1 MGVQLWT
8 WGLTA
13 TLAGFSGPIND
24 GEDKPVGVETKS
36 FGKLPDGGEAKLYT
50 LKNKHGIIVKLTD
63 YGARI
68 VAVEVPDRTG
78 KVANIVLG
86 FDSLDK
92 YVEHTSY
99 FGCTTGRF
107 ANRIAKGKFKLDG
120 KEYTLAVNNGPNHL
134 HGGKK
139 GFDRQL
145 WKGEPA
151 AGMSVR
157 FKLRSPDGDEG
168 YPGNLDVTVL
178 YTLNDENE
186 LTIDYTAM
194 TDAPTVLNLT
204 NHAYWNLAGAA
215 PDGSVLNHKLELA
228 AEKYVEVDDT
238 LIPTGKLASV
248 TGTPL
253 DFTKPEVVG
262 LRIEKLK
269 EGPKSPGGYDHCFVL
284 KERRIKPELAA
295 RIEDPKS
302 GRVLE
307 VHTTE
312 PGVQFYTGNFL
323 DGTPGSG
330 SFQKHAAFCLE
341 TQHFPDSPNQK
352 SFPTTEL
359 RPGQAFRST
368 TVHKFSAN

>member
-1 MGVQLWT
+1 MGVQLAA
-8 WGLTA
+8 WGLA
-13 TLAGFSGPIND
+13 AALAGLDGPAA
-24 GEDKPVGVETKS
+24 GKEDKPVGVETTS
-36 FGKLPDGGEAKLYT
+36 FGKLPDGGDAKLFT
-50 LKNKHGIIVKLTD
+50 LKNKHGLVVKLTD

-68 VAVEVPDRTG
+68 VAIDCPDRAG
-78 KVANIVLG
+78 KKANIVLG
-86 FDSLDK
+86 FDSAEK

-99 FGCTTGRF
+99 FGCTTGRY
-107 ANRIAKGKFKLDG
+107 ANRIAKGKFSLDG

-134 HGGKK
+134 HGGKV
-139 GFDRQL
+139 GFDRKL

-151 AGMSVR
+151 TGMSVR
-157 FKLRSPDGDEG
+157 FTHRSPDGDEG

-204 NHAYWNLAGAA
+204 NHAYWNLAGATA
-215 PDGSVLNHKLELA
+215 NGSILDHKLELA
-228 AEKYVEVDDT
+228 ADKYVEPDET
-238 LIPTGKLASV
+238 LIPTGKLAPV
-248 TGTPL
+248 AGTPL

-262 LRIEKLK
+262 ARIDKLK
-269 EGPKSPGGYDHCFVL
+269 EGPGAPGGYDHCYVL

-295 RIEDPKS
+295 RIEDPTS

-312 PGVQFYTGNFL
+312 PGVQFYSGNFL
-323 DGTPGSG
+323 DGSPGSG
-330 SFQKHAAFCLE
+330 GFQKHAGFCLE

-359 RPGQAFRST
+359 RPGQVFRST
-368 TVHKFSAN
+368 TVHKFSAH